1 MSENTMRN
9 DELRQLMLED
19 AERKNAEARRALA
32 DLIEGQEQE
41 FQYFLDG
48 YVVVGQLAMTVAR
61 EGLAWPGNGQP
72 ARPMPSEDEALF
84 TARFRVFLREVK
96 SAVHSGALVVREAP
110 TMTPV
115 PATRLSRWIEMDEMQ
130 LSLDDI
136 IDVPLYIAF
145 EDARSWLVQHGVP
158 VPEMLNERASRLHA
172 GMRQTLPNGQLSSLR
187 SDDHQRA
194 IVSAAQPDAKTAR
207 RADDPP
213 PVKVR
218 WREAIVANWPG
229 IIRECG
235 SNPDARTVMRYL
247 KAHDVTG
254 HILPQSR
261 TDELDWRTQVGDR
274 KTVSLKTFKNALSV
288 LRKHGL
294 LKS

>member
-1 MSENTMRN
+1 MSENTMHY
-9 DELRQLMLED
+9 DELRQLMLEEAD
-19 AERKNAEARRALA
+19 RKNAEARRALA

-48 YVVVGQLAMTVAR
+48 YVAVGQLAMTFAR

-72 ARPMPSEDEALF
+72 ARLMPPEDEALF

-96 SAVHSGALVVREAP
+96 SAVQSGALVVREAP

-115 PATRLSRWIEMDEMQ
+115 PVTRLSRWIEMDEMQ

-172 GMRQTLPNGQLSSLR
+172 GMRQILPNGQLSSLR
-187 SDDHQRA
+187 SDDQQRA
-194 IVSAAQPDAKTAR
+194 VVSAARADAKPAC

-213 PVKVR
+213 PLRVR
-218 WREAIVANWPG
+218 WRDALVANWPN
-229 IIRECG
+229 IVRECG
-235 SNPDARTVMRYL
+235 ADADARTVMRYL
-247 KAHDVTG
+247 KVCDTTG
-254 HILPQSR
+254 CIVPHGSSN
-261 TDELDWRTQVGDR
+261 ELAWLTQDGE
-274 KTVSLKTFKNALSV
+274 KKIVSHKTFKNTLSV
-288 LRKHGL
+288 LRKHGS